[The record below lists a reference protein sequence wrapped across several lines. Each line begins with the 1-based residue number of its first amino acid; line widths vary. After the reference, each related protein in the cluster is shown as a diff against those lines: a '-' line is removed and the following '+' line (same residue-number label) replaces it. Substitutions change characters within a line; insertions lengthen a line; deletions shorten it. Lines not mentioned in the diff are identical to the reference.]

1 MRWPWSRVTRTQDE
15 QRAAEITVMA
25 ARSHIRTL
33 VVELESTLDRIG
45 DKAQRLA
52 RDG

>member
-1 MRWPWSRVTRTQDE
+1 MRWPWDRVTRTQDE
-15 QRAAEITVMA
+15 QQAAEINVAA

-33 VVELESTLDRIG
+33 VIELESTLDRIG

-52 RDG
+52 HDR